1 MVTFKVV
8 NPAELAEF
16 CKATAQQGMGEA
28 KREAI
33 ERAYC
38 MALYAMA
45 QGKET
50 MNIDGELAIEFTSW
64 LLL

>member
-1 MVTFKVV
+1 MVKFHIVD
-8 NPAELAEF
+8 PAELAEF
-16 CKATAQQGMGEA
+16 CKATAEQGMGEA

-38 MALYAMA
+38 MALYAMT

-50 MNIDGELAIEFTSW
+50 MIIDGALAIEFTSW
-64 LLL
+64 LLM